1 MKGGH
6 GLITQYDTTAG
17 RENKGLA
24 GLVIAVDRA
33 KYRFD
38 RAQAELGRMMDR
50 EDALSIADT
59 ERKTA
64 TSRLVEA
71 CMELYRAR
79 QALARMENDSKE
91 EAET

>member
-1 MKGGH
+1 MKGAGV
-6 GLITQYDTTAG
+6 ITYHDTTSQ
-17 RENKGLA
+17 RENKGHA

-50 EDALSIADT
+50 EDALSIPDA
-59 ERKTA
+59 EQEAAKA
-64 TSRLVEA
+64 RLVEA

-79 QALARMENDSKE
+79 QALARMENDSKK
-91 EAET
+91 EAEP